1 MVINSRSSVDRRSLR
16 TLPLYVLA
24 AAALASLVHLMPV
37 VVASLTTPEG
47 WHFTGIHQSS
57 PDLMQYRQWF
67 RQTQIDGPIIT
78 NTLPSATGID
88 SWPSGV
94 VGIGAPASARLRAP
108 CGCLASRRNQR
119 CHGTRSRS
127 GSPNPPD
134 TDHDRTLRQLC
145 RTL

>member
-78 NTLPSATGID
+78 NTFTAEPNRPHLLVLFA
-88 SWPSGV
+88 WV
-94 VGIGAPASARLRAP
+94 VGTIASWLGIAPE
-108 CGCLASRRNQR
+108 
-119 CHGTRSRS
+119 
-127 GSPNPPD
+127 
-134 TDHDRTLRQLC
+134 
-145 RTL
+145 